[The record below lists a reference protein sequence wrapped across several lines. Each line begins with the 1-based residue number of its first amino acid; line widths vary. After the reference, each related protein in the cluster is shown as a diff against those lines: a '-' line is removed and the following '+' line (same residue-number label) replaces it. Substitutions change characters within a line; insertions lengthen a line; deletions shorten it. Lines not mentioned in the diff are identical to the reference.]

1 MKKVSRIASILI
13 CTLLLAVAATSCSTT
28 GTGESSASVS
38 SSADT
43 RKASASILLSGSSAS
58 VSGTGA
64 EAENGIVTIT
74 EGGTYEISGTLE
86 DGQICVKAPD
96 EDVTLILKSVSVTSS
111 SGSPFVILEANSVT
125 LSLPDGTES
134 TLTDNETY
142 DSDEDADACLYSKAD
157 LTIEGTGTLT
167 VNANYKNGITGKDT
181 LTIRDSTL
189 SVTAANHGIT
199 GKDSLT
205 AENASLTVQSGGD
218 AIRSTNNE
226 DGALGFILLTDC
238 ALDLTAA
245 EDGVQAETVLT
256 IDGGSYAIIT
266 AGGSDGT
273 IDEDTS
279 AKGLK
284 AGTQV
289 TISGGTFDLDCC
301 DDAIHSNGNVDISG
315 GSFILSTGG
324 DGIHADD
331 TVTVTNGA
339 INILKSYEGMEGVTV
354 NIEGGDI
361 NIVSSD
367 DGINVADGTSSGF
380 GGMGNMGGFGG
391 GFPGGQNNS
400 DGTLP
405 TPPSDQD
412 GANGGT
418 PPTPPTGQNG
428 SDSSRP
434 TPPSGQDGAAD
445 TNTPPAPPT
454 DASGEAPSDLPSMPE
469 GGFDG
474 QQPGNAAGSSP
485 CSVNISGG
493 TIRIDASGDGIDSN
507 GDLNVSGGTIYVSGP
522 TNDGDSALDY
532 DGTAAI
538 TGGTIVAAGYS
549 GMAQNFGSSSTQGSI
564 LLTASSVTG
573 GTITLTDADG
583 NVLVEYTPE
592 KNYNCVVVSCPEL
605 TEGGAYTLSL
615 GGETQTVTLTS
626 LIYGSSGFG
635 GMGGFGGDRMNPP
648 TFNG

>member
-13 CTLLLAVAATSCSTT
+13 CALLLAVAATSCSTT
-28 GTGESSASVS
+28 GTGEGSASVS

-74 EGGTYEISGTLE
+74 EGGTYEISGTSE

-96 EDVTLILKSVSVTSS
+96 EDVTLILKNVSVTSS
-111 SGSPFVILEANSVT
+111 SGSPFVILKANSVT

-134 TLTDNETY
+134 TLTDSETY
-142 DSDEDADACLYSKAD
+142 DSDEDACLYSKAD

-238 ALDLTAA
+238 TLDLTAA

-315 GSFILSTGG
+315 GSFTLSTGG

-339 INILKSYEGMEGVTV
+339 IDILKSYEGMEGVTV

-367 DGINVADGTSSGF
+367 DGINVADGT
-380 GGMGNMGGFGG
+380 
-391 GFPGGQNNS
+391 P
-400 DGTLP
+400 P
-405 TPPSDQD
+405 TPPSDPD
-412 GANGGT
+412 GTNGGT
-418 PPTPPTGQNG
+418 PPTPPTGQNV

-474 QQPGNAAGSSP
+474 QQPGNAAGSSS

-532 DGTAAI
+532 DGAAAI

-573 GTITLTDADG
+573 GIITLTDADG

-635 GMGGFGGDRMNPP
+635 GMGGFGGNRMNPP
-648 TFNG
+648 TSNG

>member
-13 CTLLLAVAATSCSTT
+13 CALLLAVAATSCSTT
-28 GTGESSASVS
+28 GTGESAASVS

-43 RKASASILLSGSSAS
+43 RKASASIILSVSSAS

-134 TLTDNETY
+134 TLTDSETY
-142 DSDEDADACLYSKAD
+142 DSDEDACLYSKAD
-157 LTIEGTGTLT
+157 LTIEGTGALT

-205 AENASLTVQSGGD
+205 AENASLTVQSGAD

-238 ALDLTAA
+238 TLDLTAA

-315 GSFILSTGG
+315 GSFTLSTGD
-324 DGIHADD
+324 DGIHADG

-339 INILKSYEGMEGVTV
+339 IDILKSYEGMEGVTV

-380 GGMGNMGGFGG
+380 EGS
-391 GFPGGQNNS
+391 FPDGQNHS
-400 DGTLP
+400 DGAPP
-405 TPPSDQD
+405 TPPSDPD
-412 GANGGT
+412 GTNGGT
-418 PPTPPTGQNG
+418 PPTPPTGQNV

-434 TPPSGQDGAAD
+434 SPPSGQNGAAD

-454 DASGEAPSDLPSMPE
+454 GASGEAPSDLPSMPE

-474 QQPGNAAGSSP
+474 QQPGNAAGSSS

-522 TNDGDSALDY
+522 TNNGDSALDY
-532 DGTAAI
+532 DGAAAI

-573 GTITLTDADG
+573 GIITLTDADG

-615 GGETQTVTLTS
+615 GGETQTVTITS

-635 GMGGFGGDRMNPP
+635 GMGGFGGGRMNPP
-648 TFNG
+648 TSNG

>member
-13 CTLLLAVAATSCSTT
+13 CALLLAVAATSCSTT

-74 EGGTYEISGTLE
+74 EGGTYEISGTSE
-86 DGQICVKAPD
+86 GGQICVKAPD
-96 EDVTLILKSVSVTSS
+96 EDVTLILKNVSVTSS
-111 SGSPFVILEANSVT
+111 SGSPFVILKANSVT

-134 TLTDNETY
+134 TLTDSETY
-142 DSDEDADACLYSKAD
+142 NSDEDADACLYSKAD
-157 LTIEGTGTLT
+157 LTIEGTGRLT

-266 AGGSDGT
+266 AGGSDGA

-289 TISGGTFDLDCC
+289 TISDGAFDLDCC

-315 GSFILSTGG
+315 GSFTLSAGD

-339 INILKSYEGMEGVTV
+339 IDILKSYEGMEGVTV

-367 DGINVADGTSSGF
+367 DGINAADGTSLGF
-380 GGMGNMGGFGG
+380 GGS
-391 GFPGGQNNS
+391 FPDGQNRSN
-400 DGTLP
+400 GTPP
-405 TPPSDQD
+405 TPPSYQD
-412 GANGGT
+412 GTNGGT

-428 SDSSRP
+428 SDSSRL

-474 QQPGNAAGSSP
+474 QQPGNAAGSSS

-532 DGTAAI
+532 DGAAAI

-573 GTITLTDADG
+573 GIITLTDADG

-605 TEGGAYTLSL
+605 TEGNTYTLSL

-635 GMGGFGGDRMNPP
+635 GMGDFGGGRMNPP
-648 TFNG
+648 TSNG

>member
-13 CTLLLAVAATSCSTT
+13 CALLLAVAATSCSTT

-96 EDVTLILKSVSVTSS
+96 EDVTLILKNVSVTSS
-111 SGSPFVILEANSVT
+111 SGSPFVILKANSVT

-134 TLTDNETY
+134 TLTDSETY

-189 SVTAANHGIT
+189 FVTAANHGIT

-226 DGALGFILLTDC
+226 DRALGFILLTDC
-238 ALDLTAA
+238 TLDLTAA
-245 EDGVQAETVLT
+245 EDGVQAETVLI

-315 GSFILSTGG
+315 GSFTLSTGD

-339 INILKSYEGMEGVTV
+339 IDILKSYEGMEGVTV

-367 DGINVADGTSSGF
+367 DGINVADGTSSSFEGS
-380 GGMGNMGGFGG
+380 
-391 GFPGGQNNS
+391 FPDGQNHS
-400 DGTLP
+400 DGTP
-405 TPPSDQD
+405 PPSDQD
-412 GANGGT
+412 GTNGGT
-418 PPTPPTGQNG
+418 PPTPPTGQNV

-454 DASGEAPSDLPSMPE
+454 GASGEAPSDLPSMPE

-474 QQPGNAAGSSP
+474 QQPGNAAGSSS

-532 DGTAAI
+532 DGAAAI

-573 GTITLTDADG
+573 GIITLTDADG

-605 TEGGAYTLSL
+605 TEGNTYTLSL

-635 GMGGFGGDRMNPP
+635 GGRMNPP
-648 TFNG
+648 TSNG

>member
-13 CTLLLAVAATSCSTT
+13 CALLLAVAATSCSTT
-28 GTGESSASVS
+28 GTDESSASVS

-58 VSGTGA
+58 VSGIGA

-74 EGGTYEISGTLE
+74 EGGTYEISGTSE
-86 DGQICVKAPD
+86 DGQICVKTPD
-96 EDVTLILKSVSVTSS
+96 EDVTLILKNVSVTSS
-111 SGSPFVILEANSVT
+111 SGSPFVILKANSVT

-134 TLTDNETY
+134 TLTDSETY

-167 VNANYKNGITGKDT
+167 VNANYKNGITGKDA

-238 ALDLTAA
+238 TLDLTAA

-266 AGGSDGT
+266 TGGSDGA

-315 GSFILSTGG
+315 GSFTLSTGG

-339 INILKSYEGMEGVTV
+339 IDILKAYEGMEGVTV

-380 GGMGNMGGFGG
+380 KGS
-391 GFPGGQNNS
+391 FPDGQNNS
-400 DGTLP
+400 DGTP
-405 TPPSDQD
+405 PPSDQD
-412 GANGGT
+412 GTNGGT

-428 SDSSRP
+428 TDSSRL

-474 QQPGNAAGSSP
+474 QRPGNAVGSSS

-532 DGTAAI
+532 DGAAAI

-564 LLTASSVTG
+564 LLTASSVTDG
-573 GTITLTDADG
+573 IITLTDADG

-635 GMGGFGGDRMNPP
+635 GMGGFGGGRMNPP
-648 TFNG
+648 TSNG

>member
-13 CTLLLAVAATSCSTT
+13 CALLLAVAATSCSTT

-64 EAENGIVTIT
+64 ETENGIVTIT

-96 EDVTLILKSVSVTSS
+96 EDVTLILKNVSVTSS
-111 SGSPFVILEANSVT
+111 SGSPFVILKANSVT

-134 TLTDNETY
+134 TLTDSETY

-238 ALDLTAA
+238 TLDLTAA

-315 GSFILSTGG
+315 GSFTLSTGG

-339 INILKSYEGMEGVTV
+339 IDILKAYEGMEGVTV
-354 NIEGGDI
+354 NIEGDDI

-380 GGMGNMGGFGG
+380 EGS
-391 GFPGGQNNS
+391 FPDGQNHS
-400 DGTLP
+400 DGTPP

-412 GANGGT
+412 GTNGGT
-418 PPTPPTGQNG
+418 PPTPPTGQNV

-434 TPPSGQDGAAD
+434 TPPTGQDGAAD

-474 QQPGNAAGSSP
+474 QRPGNAAGSSS

-532 DGTAAI
+532 DGAAAI

-573 GTITLTDADG
+573 GIITLTDADG

-635 GMGGFGGDRMNPP
+635 GMGGFGGGRMNPP
-648 TFNG
+648 TSNG

>member
-13 CTLLLAVAATSCSTT
+13 CALLLAVAATSCSTT

-96 EDVTLILKSVSVTSS
+96 EDVTLILKNVSVTSS
-111 SGSPFVILEANSVT
+111 SGSPFVILKANSVT

-134 TLTDNETY
+134 TLTDSETY

-238 ALDLTAA
+238 TLDLTAA

-315 GSFILSTGG
+315 GSFTLSTGD

-339 INILKSYEGMEGVTV
+339 IDILKAYEGMEGVTV
-354 NIEGGDI
+354 TIEGGDI

-380 GGMGNMGGFGG
+380 EGS
-391 GFPGGQNNS
+391 FPDGQNHS
-400 DGTLP
+400 DGTPP
-405 TPPSDQD
+405 TPPSDPD
-412 GANGGT
+412 GTNGGT
-418 PPTPPTGQNG
+418 PPTPPTGQNV
-428 SDSSRP
+428 SASSRP

-474 QQPGNAAGSSP
+474 QQPGNAAGSSS

-493 TIRIDASGDGIDSN
+493 TIHIDASGDGIDSN

-532 DGTAAI
+532 DGAAAI

-564 LLTASSVTG
+564 LLTASSVTDG
-573 GTITLTDADG
+573 IITLTDADG

-635 GMGGFGGDRMNPP
+635 GMGGFGGGRMNPP
-648 TFNG
+648 TSNG

>member
-13 CTLLLAVAATSCSTT
+13 CALLLAVAATSCSTT

-43 RKASASILLSGSSAS
+43 RKASASILLSDSSAS

-96 EDVTLILKSVSVTSS
+96 EDVTLILKNVSVTSS
-111 SGSPFVILEANSVT
+111 SGSPFVILKANSVT

-134 TLTDNETY
+134 TLTDSETY

-238 ALDLTAA
+238 TLDLTAA

-256 IDGGSYAIIT
+256 IDGGSYTIIT

-289 TISGGTFDLDCC
+289 TISDGAFDLDCC

-315 GSFILSTGG
+315 GSFTLSTGG
-324 DGIHADD
+324 DGIHADG

-339 INILKSYEGMEGVTV
+339 IDILKAYEGMEGVTV

-380 GGMGNMGGFGG
+380 GGS
-391 GFPGGQNNS
+391 FPGGQNNS
-400 DGTLP
+400 NGTPP

-412 GANGGT
+412 
-418 PPTPPTGQNG
+418 G

-474 QQPGNAAGSSP
+474 QQPGNAAGSSS

-532 DGTAAI
+532 DGAAAI

-573 GTITLTDADG
+573 GIITLTDADG

-635 GMGGFGGDRMNPP
+635 GMGGFVGGRMNPP

>member
-13 CTLLLAVAATSCSTT
+13 CALLLAATATSCSTT

-96 EDVTLILKSVSVTSS
+96 EDVTLILKNVSVTSS

-142 DSDEDADACLYSKAD
+142 DSGEDVDACLYSKAD

-167 VNANYKNGITGKDT
+167 VNANCKNGITGKDT

-226 DGALGFILLTDC
+226 DGALGFIILTDC
-238 ALDLTAA
+238 TLDLTTA

-315 GSFILSTGG
+315 GSFTLSTGD

-331 TVTVTNGA
+331 TVTVTNGT
-339 INILKSYEGMEGVTV
+339 IDILKSYEGMEGATV

-367 DGINVADGTSSGF
+367 DGINAADGTSSSF
-380 GGMGNMGGFGG
+380 GGN
-391 GFPGGQNNS
+391 FPGGQNHS

-412 GANGGT
+412 RTNGGT

-474 QQPGNAAGSSP
+474 QQPGNAAGSSS

-532 DGTAAI
+532 DGAAAI

-635 GMGGFGGDRMNPP
+635 GMGGFGGGRMNPP
-648 TFNG
+648 TSSG

>member
-13 CTLLLAVAATSCSTT
+13 CALLLAVAATSCSTT

-64 EAENGIVTIT
+64 EAENGIVAIT
-74 EGGTYEISGTLE
+74 EGGTYEISGTSE

-96 EDVTLILKSVSVTSS
+96 EDVTLILKNVSVTSS
-111 SGSPFVILEANSVT
+111 SGSPFVILKANSVT

-134 TLTDNETY
+134 TLTDSETY

-157 LTIEGTGTLT
+157 LTIKGTGTLT

-238 ALDLTAA
+238 TLDLTAA

-315 GSFILSTGG
+315 GSFTLSTGD

-339 INILKSYEGMEGVTV
+339 IDILKAYEGMEGVTV

-380 GGMGNMGGFGG
+380 EGS
-391 GFPGGQNNS
+391 FPDRQNNS
-400 DGTLP
+400 DGTPP

-412 GANGGT
+412 GTNGGT
-418 PPTPPTGQNG
+418 PPTPPTGQNV
-428 SDSSRP
+428 SDNSRP

-474 QQPGNAAGSSP
+474 QQPGNAAGSSS

-573 GTITLTDADG
+573 GIITLTDADG

-605 TEGGAYTLSL
+605 TEGNTYTLSL
-615 GGETQTVTLTS
+615 GGETQTVVLTS

-635 GMGGFGGDRMNPP
+635 GGRMNPP
-648 TFNG
+648 ASNG

>member
-13 CTLLLAVAATSCSTT
+13 CALLLAVAATSCSTT

-96 EDVTLILKSVSVTSS
+96 EDVTLILKNVSVTSS
-111 SGSPFVILEANSVT
+111 SGSPFVILKANSVT

-134 TLTDNETY
+134 TLTDSETY
-142 DSDEDADACLYSKAD
+142 DSNEDADACLYSKAD

-238 ALDLTAA
+238 TLDLTAA

-256 IDGGSYAIIT
+256 IDGGSYVIIT
-266 AGGSDGT
+266 AGGSGGT

-315 GSFILSTGG
+315 GSFTLSTGG

-339 INILKSYEGMEGVTV
+339 IDILKSYEGMEGVTV

-361 NIVSSD
+361 NIVSND

-380 GGMGNMGGFGG
+380 KGS
-391 GFPGGQNNS
+391 FPDGQNHS
-400 DGTLP
+400 DGTP
-405 TPPSDQD
+405 PPSDQD
-412 GANGGT
+412 GTNGGT
-418 PPTPPTGQNG
+418 PPTPPTGQNV

-454 DASGEAPSDLPSMPE
+454 DASGEASSDLPSMPE

-474 QQPGNAAGSSP
+474 QRPGNASGSSS

-532 DGTAAI
+532 DGAAAI

-564 LLTASSVTG
+564 LLTASSVTDG
-573 GTITLTDADG
+573 IITLTDADG

-635 GMGGFGGDRMNPP
+635 GMGGFGGGRMNPP
-648 TFNG
+648 TSNG

>member
-13 CTLLLAVAATSCSTT
+13 CALLLAVAATSCSTT

-38 SSADT
+38 SFADT
-43 RKASASILLSGSSAS
+43 RKASASIILSGSSAS

-86 DGQICVKAPD
+86 GGQICVKAPD
-96 EDVTLILKSVSVTSS
+96 EDVTLILKNVSVTSS
-111 SGSPFVILEANSVT
+111 SGSPFVILKANSVT

-134 TLTDNETY
+134 TLTDSETY

-238 ALDLTAA
+238 TLDLTAA

-289 TISGGTFDLDCC
+289 TISDGTFDLDCC

-315 GSFILSTGG
+315 DSFTLSTGD

-331 TVTVTNGA
+331 TVTVTSGT
-339 INILKSYEGMEGVTV
+339 IDILKSYEGMEGVTI

-367 DGINVADGTSSGF
+367 DGINAADGTSLGF
-380 GGMGNMGGFGG
+380 GGS
-391 GFPGGQNNS
+391 FPDGQNRSN
-400 DGTLP
+400 GTPP
-405 TPPSDQD
+405 TPSSDQD
-412 GANGGT
+412 GTNGGT
-418 PPTPPTGQNG
+418 PPTPPTGQNV

-434 TPPSGQDGAAD
+434 SPPSGQDGAAD

-474 QQPGNAAGSSP
+474 QQPGNAAGSSS

-507 GDLNVSGGTIYVSGP
+507 GDLNVSGGTIYISGP
-522 TNDGDSALDY
+522 TNGGDSALDY
-532 DGTAAI
+532 DGAAAI
-538 TGGTIVAAGYS
+538 TGGTIVAVGYS

-605 TEGGAYTLSL
+605 TEGNTYTLSL

-635 GMGGFGGDRMNPP
+635 GMGGFGGGRMNPP
-648 TFNG
+648 TSNG

>member
-13 CTLLLAVAATSCSTT
+13 CALLLAVAAASCSTT

-96 EDVTLILKSVSVTSS
+96 EDVTLILKNVSVTSS
-111 SGSPFVILEANSVT
+111 SGSPFVILKANSVT

-134 TLTDNETY
+134 TLTDSETY
-142 DSDEDADACLYSKAD
+142 DSDEDACLYSKAD

-238 ALDLTAA
+238 TLDLTAA

-315 GSFILSTGG
+315 GSFTLSTGG

-339 INILKSYEGMEGVTV
+339 IDILKSYEGMEGVTV

-380 GGMGNMGGFGG
+380 KGS
-391 GFPGGQNNS
+391 FPDGQNHS
-400 DGTLP
+400 DGTP
-405 TPPSDQD
+405 PPSDQD
-412 GANGGT
+412 GTNGGT
-418 PPTPPTGQNG
+418 PPTPPTGQNV

-474 QQPGNAAGSSP
+474 QQPGNAAGSSS

-532 DGTAAI
+532 DGAAAI

-573 GTITLTDADG
+573 GIITLTDADG

-635 GMGGFGGDRMNPP
+635 GGRMNPP
-648 TFNG
+648 TSNG

>member
-13 CTLLLAVAATSCSTT
+13 CALLLAVAATSCSTT
-28 GTGESSASVS
+28 GTGEGSASVS

-43 RKASASILLSGSSAS
+43 RKDSASILLSDSSAS

-96 EDVTLILKSVSVTSS
+96 EDVTLILKNVSVASS
-111 SGSPFVILEANSVT
+111 SGSPFVILKANSVT
-125 LSLPDGTES
+125 LFLPDGTES
-134 TLTDNETY
+134 ALTDSETY
-142 DSDEDADACLYSKAD
+142 DSDEDACLYSKAD

-226 DGALGFILLTDC
+226 DGALGFIILTDC
-238 ALDLTAA
+238 TLDLTAA

-266 AGGSDGT
+266 AGGSGGT

-315 GSFILSTGG
+315 GSFILSTGD

-354 NIEGGDI
+354 TIEGGDI

-380 GGMGNMGGFGG
+380 EGS
-391 GFPGGQNNS
+391 FPDGQNHSN
-400 DGTLP
+400 GT

-412 GANGGT
+412 GTNGGT
-418 PPTPPTGQNG
+418 PPTPPTGQNV

-434 TPPSGQDGAAD
+434 TPPSGQGGAAD

-454 DASGEAPSDLPSMPE
+454 DASREAPSDLPSMPE

-474 QQPGNAAGSSP
+474 QQPGNAAGSSS

-532 DGTAAI
+532 DGAAAI

-573 GTITLTDADG
+573 GIITLTDADG

-635 GMGGFGGDRMNPP
+635 GMGGFGGGRMNPP
-648 TFNG
+648 TSNG

>member
-1 MKKVSRIASILI
+1 MKKVNRIASILI
-13 CTLLLAVAATSCSTT
+13 CALLLAVAATSCSTT

-96 EDVTLILKSVSVTSS
+96 EDVTLILKNVSVTSS
-111 SGSPFVILEANSVT
+111 SGSPFVILKANSVT

-134 TLTDNETY
+134 TLTDSETY

-226 DGALGFILLTDC
+226 DGALGFIILTDC

-273 IDEDTS
+273 IDENTS

-315 GSFILSTGG
+315 GSFTLSTGG

-339 INILKSYEGMEGVTV
+339 IDILKSYEGMEGVTV

-380 GGMGNMGGFGG
+380 EGS
-391 GFPGGQNNS
+391 FPDGQNHS
-400 DGTLP
+400 DGTP
-405 TPPSDQD
+405 PPSDQD
-412 GANGGT
+412 GTNGGT
-418 PPTPPTGQNG
+418 PPTPPTGQNV

-445 TNTPPAPPT
+445 TNTPPVPPT
-454 DASGEAPSDLPSMPE
+454 DASGEAPSDLPCRKAALTVSRPETPPEALPAPSTSPAEPSASMLP
-469 GGFDG
+469 
-474 QQPGNAAGSSP
+474 A
-485 CSVNISGG
+485 
-493 TIRIDASGDGIDSN
+493 
-507 GDLNVSGGTIYVSGP
+507 
-522 TNDGDSALDY
+522 
-532 DGTAAI
+532 
-538 TGGTIVAAGYS
+538 
-549 GMAQNFGSSSTQGSI
+549 
-564 LLTASSVTG
+564 TAS
-573 GTITLTDADG
+573 
-583 NVLVEYTPE
+583 TP
-592 KNYNCVVVSCPEL
+592 
-605 TEGGAYTLSL
+605 TA
-615 GGETQTVTLTS
+615 
-626 LIYGSSGFG
+626 I
-635 GMGGFGGDRMNPP
+635 
-648 TFNG
+648 

>member
-13 CTLLLAVAATSCSTT
+13 CALLLAAAATSCSTT

-43 RKASASILLSGSSAS
+43 RKASASIILSGSSAS

-142 DSDEDADACLYSKAD
+142 DSGEDVDACLYSKAD

-226 DGALGFILLTDC
+226 DGALGFIILTDC
-238 ALDLTAA
+238 TLDLTAA

-266 AGGSDGT
+266 AGGSDGA

-315 GSFILSTGG
+315 GSFTLSTGN

-331 TVTVTNGA
+331 TVTVTNGT
-339 INILKSYEGMEGVTV
+339 IDILKAYEGMEGATV

-367 DGINVADGTSSGF
+367 DGINAADGTSSGF

-391 GFPGGQNNS
+391 GFPGGQNSS
-400 DGTLP
+400 DGTPPALP
-405 TPPSDQD
+405 S
-412 GANGGT
+412 
-418 PPTPPTGQNG
+418 GQNG

-454 DASGEAPSDLPSMPE
+454 DASREAPSDLPSMPE

-474 QQPGNAAGSSP
+474 QQPGNAAGSSS

-532 DGTAAI
+532 DGAAAI

-564 LLTASSVTG
+564 LLTASSVTDG
-573 GTITLTDADG
+573 IITLTDADG

-635 GMGGFGGDRMNPP
+635 GMGGFGGGRMNPP
-648 TFNG
+648 TSNG

>member
-13 CTLLLAVAATSCSTT
+13 CALLLAVAATSCSTT

-96 EDVTLILKSVSVTSS
+96 EDVTLILKNVSVTSS
-111 SGSPFVILEANSVT
+111 SGSPFVILKANSVT

-134 TLTDNETY
+134 TLTDSETY
-142 DSDEDADACLYSKAD
+142 DSDEDADACLYSKVD

-238 ALDLTAA
+238 TLDLTAA

-273 IDEDTS
+273 TDEDTS

-315 GSFILSTGG
+315 GSFTLSTGG

-339 INILKSYEGMEGVTV
+339 IDILKSYEGMEGVTV

-380 GGMGNMGGFGG
+380 EGS
-391 GFPGGQNNS
+391 FPDGQNHS
-400 DGTLP
+400 GGTPP
-405 TPPSDQD
+405 TPPSDPD
-412 GANGGT
+412 GTNGGT
-418 PPTPPTGQNG
+418 PPTPPTGQNV

-474 QQPGNAAGSSP
+474 QQPGNAAGSSS

-493 TIRIDASGDGIDSN
+493 TIHIDASGDGIDSN

-532 DGTAAI
+532 DGAAAI

-573 GTITLTDADG
+573 GIITLTDADG

-615 GGETQTVTLTS
+615 GGETQTVILTS

-635 GMGGFGGDRMNPP
+635 GMGGFGGGRMNPP
-648 TFNG
+648 TSNG

>member
-13 CTLLLAVAATSCSTT
+13 CALLLAVAATSCSTI

-86 DGQICVKAPD
+86 DGQICVKTPD
-96 EDVTLILKSVSVTSS
+96 EDVTLILKNVSVTSS
-111 SGSPFVILEANSVT
+111 SGSPFVILKANSVT

-134 TLTDNETY
+134 TLTDSETY
-142 DSDEDADACLYSKAD
+142 DSDEDACLYSKAD

-238 ALDLTAA
+238 TLDLTAA

-315 GSFILSTGG
+315 GSFTLSTGG

-339 INILKSYEGMEGVTV
+339 IDILKSYEGMEGVTV

-367 DGINVADGTSSGF
+367 DGINAADGTSSGF
-380 GGMGNMGGFGG
+380 KGS
-391 GFPGGQNNS
+391 FPDGQNHS
-400 DGTLP
+400 DGTP
-405 TPPSDQD
+405 PPSDQD
-412 GANGGT
+412 GTNGGT
-418 PPTPPTGQNG
+418 PPTPPTGQNV

-434 TPPSGQDGAAD
+434 TPPSGQDRAAD

-454 DASGEAPSDLPSMPE
+454 DASGEAPSDLPSMPK

-474 QQPGNAAGSSP
+474 QQPGNAAGSSS

-532 DGTAAI
+532 DGAAAI

-549 GMAQNFGSSSTQGSI
+549 GMAQNFGSSSTQGCI

-573 GTITLTDADG
+573 GIITLTNADG

-635 GMGGFGGDRMNPP
+635 GGRMNPP
-648 TFNG
+648 TSNG

>member
-13 CTLLLAVAATSCSTT
+13 CALLLAVAATSCSTT

-43 RKASASILLSGSSAS
+43 RKASASIILSGSSAS

-96 EDVTLILKSVSVTSS
+96 EDVTLILKNVSVTSS
-111 SGSPFVILEANSVT
+111 SGSPFVILKANSVT

-134 TLTDNETY
+134 TLTDSETY
-142 DSDEDADACLYSKAD
+142 DSDEDACLYSKAD
-157 LTIEGTGTLT
+157 LTIEGTGALT

-205 AENASLTVQSGGD
+205 AENASLTVQSGAD

-238 ALDLTAA
+238 TLDLTAA

-266 AGGSDGT
+266 AGGSDGA

-315 GSFILSTGG
+315 GSFTLSTGD

-331 TVTVTNGA
+331 TVTVTNGT
-339 INILKSYEGMEGVTV
+339 IDILKSYEGMEGATV

-367 DGINVADGTSSGF
+367 DGINAADGTSSGF
-380 GGMGNMGGFGG
+380 GGN
-391 GFPGGQNNS
+391 FPGGQNHS

-412 GANGGT
+412 GTNGGT

-428 SDSSRP
+428 SDSNRP

-474 QQPGNAAGSSP
+474 QQPGNAAGSSS

-507 GDLNVSGGTIYVSGP
+507 GDLNVSGGTICVSGP
-522 TNDGDSALDY
+522 TNDGESALDY

-605 TEGGAYTLSL
+605 TEGNTYTLSL

-635 GMGGFGGDRMNPP
+635 GMGGFGGGRMNPP
-648 TFNG
+648 TSNG

>member
-1 MKKVSRIASILI
+1 MKKISRIASILI
-13 CTLLLAVAATSCSTT
+13 CALLLAVAATSCSTT

-96 EDVTLILKSVSVTSS
+96 EDVTLILKNVSVTSS
-111 SGSPFVILEANSVT
+111 SGSPFVILKANSVT

-134 TLTDNETY
+134 TLTDSETY

-238 ALDLTAA
+238 TLDLTAA

-315 GSFILSTGG
+315 GSFTLSTGG

-339 INILKSYEGMEGVTV
+339 IDILKSYEGMEGVTV

-367 DGINVADGTSSGF
+367 DGINVADGTS
-380 GGMGNMGGFGG
+380 
-391 GFPGGQNNS
+391 
-400 DGTLP
+400 
-405 TPPSDQD
+405 PPSDPD
-412 GANGGT
+412 GTNGGT
-418 PPTPPTGQNG
+418 PPTPPTGQNV
-428 SDSSRP
+428 SDSSR
-434 TPPSGQDGAAD
+434 
-445 TNTPPAPPT
+445 PAPPT
-454 DASGEAPSDLPSMPE
+454 DASGEAPSDLPSMPK

-474 QQPGNAAGSSP
+474 QQPGNAAGSSS

-507 GDLNVSGGTIYVSGP
+507 GDLNVSGGIIYVSGP

-532 DGTAAI
+532 DGAAAI

-564 LLTASSVTG
+564 LLTASSVTDG
-573 GTITLTDADG
+573 IITLTDADG

>member
-13 CTLLLAVAATSCSTT
+13 CALLLAVAATSCSTT

-43 RKASASILLSGSSAS
+43 RKASASIILSGSSAS

-111 SGSPFVILEANSVT
+111 SGSPFVILKANSVT

-142 DSDEDADACLYSKAD
+142 DSGEDVDACLYSKAD

-226 DGALGFILLTDC
+226 DGALGFIILTDC
-238 ALDLTAA
+238 TLDLTAA

-301 DDAIHSNGNVDISG
+301 DDAIHSNGNADISG
-315 GSFILSTGG
+315 GSFTLSTGD

-339 INILKSYEGMEGVTV
+339 IDILKSYEGMEGATV

-367 DGINVADGTSSGF
+367 DGINAADGTSSGF
-380 GGMGNMGGFGG
+380 GGN
-391 GFPGGQNNS
+391 FPDGQNNS

-412 GANGGT
+412 GTNGGT

-454 DASGEAPSDLPSMPE
+454 DASGEAPSDLPSMPK

-474 QQPGNAAGSSP
+474 QQPGNAAGSSS

-493 TIRIDASGDGIDSN
+493 IIRIDASGDGIDSN

-532 DGTAAI
+532 DGAAAI

-549 GMAQNFGSSSTQGSI
+549 GMAQNFGSASTQGSI

-635 GMGGFGGDRMNPP
+635 GMGGFGGGRMNPP
-648 TFNG
+648 TSNG

>member
-13 CTLLLAVAATSCSTT
+13 CALLLAVAATSCSTT

-43 RKASASILLSGSSAS
+43 RKASASILLSDSSAS

-96 EDVTLILKSVSVTSS
+96 EDVTLILKNVSVTSS
-111 SGSPFVILEANSVT
+111 SGSPFVILKANSVT

-134 TLTDNETY
+134 TLTDSETY

-226 DGALGFILLTDC
+226 DGALGFIILTDC
-238 ALDLTAA
+238 TLDLTAA

-256 IDGGSYAIIT
+256 IDGGSYTIIT

-315 GSFILSTGG
+315 GSFTLSTGD

-339 INILKSYEGMEGVTV
+339 IDILKSYEGMEGVTV

-380 GGMGNMGGFGG
+380 EGS
-391 GFPGGQNNS
+391 FPDGQNNS
-400 DGTLP
+400 NGAPP

-412 GANGGT
+412 GTNGG
-418 PPTPPTGQNG
+418 
-428 SDSSRP
+428 
-434 TPPSGQDGAAD
+434 
-445 TNTPPAPPT
+445 TPPAPPT

-474 QQPGNAAGSSP
+474 QQPGNAAGSSS

-532 DGTAAI
+532 DGAAAI

-564 LLTASSVTG
+564 LLTASSVAG
-573 GTITLTDADG
+573 GIITLTDADG

-605 TEGGAYTLSL
+605 TEGNTYTLSL

-635 GMGGFGGDRMNPP
+635 GMGGFGGGRMNPP

>member
-13 CTLLLAVAATSCSTT
+13 CALLLAVAAASCSTT

-96 EDVTLILKSVSVTSS
+96 EDVTLILKNVSVTSS
-111 SGSPFVILEANSVT
+111 SGSPFVILKANSVT

-134 TLTDNETY
+134 TLTDSETY

-181 LTIRDSTL
+181 LTIRNSTL

-226 DGALGFILLTDC
+226 DGALGFIILTDC
-238 ALDLTAA
+238 TLDLTAA

-315 GSFILSTGG
+315 GSFTLSTGD

-339 INILKSYEGMEGVTV
+339 IDILKSYEGMEGVTV

-380 GGMGNMGGFGG
+380 KGS
-391 GFPGGQNNS
+391 FPGGQNNS

-412 GANGGT
+412 GTNGGT
-418 PPTPPTGQNG
+418 PPTPPTGQNV

-532 DGTAAI
+532 DGSAAI

>member
-13 CTLLLAVAATSCSTT
+13 CALLLAVAATSCSTT

-74 EGGTYEISGTLE
+74 EGGTYEISGTSE

-96 EDVTLILKSVSVTSS
+96 EDVTLILKNVSVTSS
-111 SGSPFVILEANSVT
+111 SGSPFVILKANSVT

-134 TLTDNETY
+134 TLTDSETY

-226 DGALGFILLTDC
+226 DGALGFIILTDC

-266 AGGSDGT
+266 VGGSDGT

-289 TISGGTFDLDCC
+289 TISGGTFDLVCC

-315 GSFILSTGG
+315 GSFTLSTGG

-339 INILKSYEGMEGVTV
+339 IDILKSYEGMEGVTV

-367 DGINVADGTSSGF
+367 DGINAADGTSSGF
-380 GGMGNMGGFGG
+380 KGS
-391 GFPGGQNNS
+391 FPDGQNHS
-400 DGTLP
+400 DGTP
-405 TPPSDQD
+405 PPSDPD
-412 GANGGT
+412 GTNGGT

-454 DASGEAPSDLPSMPE
+454 DASGEAPSDLPSMPK
-469 GGFDG
+469 GGLDG
-474 QQPGNAAGSSP
+474 QQPGNAAGSSS

-493 TIRIDASGDGIDSN
+493 IIRIDASGDGIDSN

-532 DGTAAI
+532 DGAAAI

-573 GTITLTDADG
+573 GIITLTDADG

-592 KNYNCVVVSCPEL
+592 KNYNCVAVSCPEL

-635 GMGGFGGDRMNPP
+635 GMGGFGGGRMNPP
-648 TFNG
+648 TSNG

>member
-13 CTLLLAVAATSCSTT
+13 CALLLAVAATSCSTT

-96 EDVTLILKSVSVTSS
+96 EDVALILKNVSVTSS
-111 SGSPFVILEANSVT
+111 SGSPFVILKANSVT

-134 TLTDNETY
+134 TLTDSETY

-238 ALDLTAA
+238 TLDLTAA

-266 AGGSDGT
+266 AGGSDGA

-315 GSFILSTGG
+315 GSFTLSTGG

-339 INILKSYEGMEGVTV
+339 IDILKSYEGMEGVTV

-367 DGINVADGTSSGF
+367 DGINAADGTSSGF
-380 GGMGNMGGFGG
+380 EGR
-391 GFPGGQNNS
+391 FPDGQNHS
-400 DGTLP
+400 GGTP
-405 TPPSDQD
+405 PPSDQD
-412 GANGGT
+412 GTNGGT
-418 PPTPPTGQNG
+418 PPTPPTGQNV

-474 QQPGNAAGSSP
+474 QQPGNAAGSSS

-493 TIRIDASGDGIDSN
+493 IIRIDASGDGIDSN

-532 DGTAAI
+532 DGAAAI

-564 LLTASSVTG
+564 LLTASSVTDG
-573 GTITLTDADG
+573 IITLTDADG

-605 TEGGAYTLSL
+605 TEGNTYTLSL

-648 TFNG
+648 TSNG

>member
-13 CTLLLAVAATSCSTT
+13 CALLLAVAATSCSTT

-43 RKASASILLSGSSAS
+43 RKASASIILSGSSAS

-64 EAENGIVTIT
+64 EAKNGIVTIT

-96 EDVTLILKSVSVTSS
+96 EDVTLILKNVSVTSS

-142 DSDEDADACLYSKAD
+142 DSGEDVDACLYSKAD

-167 VNANYKNGITGKDT
+167 VNANCKNGITGKDT

-226 DGALGFILLTDC
+226 DESLGFIILTDC

-315 GSFILSTGG
+315 GSFTLSTGD

-331 TVTVTNGA
+331 TVTVTNGT
-339 INILKSYEGMEGVTV
+339 IDILKSYEGMEGATV

-367 DGINVADGTSSGF
+367 DGINAADGTSSGF
-380 GGMGNMGGFGG
+380 GGS
-391 GFPGGQNNS
+391 FPGGQNNS

-412 GANGGT
+412 GTNGGT
-418 PPTPPTGQNG
+418 P
-428 SDSSRP
+428 P

-474 QQPGNAAGSSP
+474 QQPGNAAGSSS

-522 TNDGDSALDY
+522 TNDRDSALDY

-635 GMGGFGGDRMNPP
+635 GMGGFGGGRMNPP
-648 TFNG
+648 TSNG

>member
-13 CTLLLAVAATSCSTT
+13 CALLLAVAATSCSTT

-38 SSADT
+38 SSGDT

-96 EDVTLILKSVSVTSS
+96 EDVTLILKNVSVTSS
-111 SGSPFVILEANSVT
+111 SGSPFVILKANSVT

-134 TLTDNETY
+134 TLTDSEAY
-142 DSDEDADACLYSKAD
+142 DSGEDTDACLSSKAD

-238 ALDLTAA
+238 TLDLTAA

-315 GSFILSTGG
+315 GSFTLSTGG

-339 INILKSYEGMEGVTV
+339 IDILKAYEGMEGVTV

-367 DGINVADGTSSGF
+367 DGINAADGTSLGF
-380 GGMGNMGGFGG
+380 GGS
-391 GFPGGQNNS
+391 FPDGQNNS
-400 DGTLP
+400 DGTP
-405 TPPSDQD
+405 PPSDQD
-412 GANGGT
+412 GTNGGT
-418 PPTPPTGQNG
+418 PPTPPTGQNV

-454 DASGEAPSDLPSMPE
+454 DASGEAPSDLPFMPK
-469 GGFDG
+469 GSFDG
-474 QQPGNAAGSSP
+474 QQPGNAAGSSS

-532 DGTAAI
+532 DGATAI

-605 TEGGAYTLSL
+605 TEGNTYTLSL

-626 LIYGSSGFG
+626 LIYGSGGFG

>member
-13 CTLLLAVAATSCSTT
+13 CALLLAVAATSCSTT

-43 RKASASILLSGSSAS
+43 RKASASILLSDSSAS

-86 DGQICVKAPD
+86 GGQICVKAPD
-96 EDVTLILKSVSVTSS
+96 EDVTLILKNVSVASS
-111 SGSPFVILEANSVT
+111 SGSPFVILKANSVT

-134 TLTDNETY
+134 TLTDSETY
-142 DSDEDADACLYSKAD
+142 DSNEDADACLSSKAD

-238 ALDLTAA
+238 TLDLTAA

-315 GSFILSTGG
+315 GSFTLSTGD
-324 DGIHADD
+324 DGIHTDG

-339 INILKSYEGMEGVTV
+339 IDILKAYEGMEGVTV

-380 GGMGNMGGFGG
+380 KES
-391 GFPGGQNNS
+391 FPDGQNHS
-400 DGTLP
+400 DGALP

-412 GANGGT
+412 RTNGGT
-418 PPTPPTGQNG
+418 PPTPPTGQNV

-454 DASGEAPSDLPSMPE
+454 DASGEAPSDLPSMPK

-474 QQPGNAAGSSP
+474 QQPGNAAGSSS

-522 TNDGDSALDY
+522 TNGGDSALDY
-532 DGTAAI
+532 DGAAAI

-573 GTITLTDADG
+573 GIITLTDADG

-605 TEGGAYTLSL
+605 TEGGTYTLSL

-635 GMGGFGGDRMNPP
+635 GMGGFGGGRMNPP
-648 TFNG
+648 ASNG

>member
-13 CTLLLAVAATSCSTT
+13 CALLLAVAATSCSTT

-38 SSADT
+38 SFADT

-86 DGQICVKAPD
+86 GGQICVKAPD
-96 EDVTLILKSVSVTSS
+96 EDVTLILKNVSVTSS
-111 SGSPFVILEANSVT
+111 SGSPFVILKANSVT

-134 TLTDNETY
+134 TLTDSETY

-238 ALDLTAA
+238 TLDLTAA

-315 GSFILSTGG
+315 GSFTLSTGD

-339 INILKSYEGMEGVTV
+339 IDILKSYEGMEGVTI

-361 NIVSSD
+361 NLVSSD
-367 DGINVADGTSSGF
+367 DGINTADGTSSGF
-380 GGMGNMGGFGG
+380 EGS
-391 GFPGGQNNS
+391 FPDGQNNS
-400 DGTLP
+400 DGAPP

-412 GANGGT
+412 GTNGGT

-428 SDSSRP
+428 SDSNRL

-474 QQPGNAAGSSP
+474 QQPGNAVGSSS

-522 TNDGDSALDY
+522 TNGGDSALDY
-532 DGTAAI
+532 DGAAAI
-538 TGGTIVAAGYS
+538 TGGTIVAAGHS

-564 LLTASSVTG
+564 LLTASSVTDG
-573 GTITLTDADG
+573 IITLTDADG

-635 GMGGFGGDRMNPP
+635 GMGGFGGGRMNPP
-648 TFNG
+648 TSNG

>member
-13 CTLLLAVAATSCSTT
+13 CALLLAVAATSCNTT
-28 GTGESSASVS
+28 RTGESSASVS

-96 EDVTLILKSVSVTSS
+96 EDVTLILKNVSVTSS
-111 SGSPFVILEANSVT
+111 SGSPFVILKANSVT

-134 TLTDNETY
+134 TLTDSETY
-142 DSDEDADACLYSKAD
+142 DSDEDACLYSKAD

-218 AIRSTNNE
+218 TIRSTNNE

-238 ALDLTAA
+238 TLDLTAA

-315 GSFILSTGG
+315 GSFTLSTGG

-339 INILKSYEGMEGVTV
+339 IDILKAYEGMEGVTV

-380 GGMGNMGGFGG
+380 KGS
-391 GFPGGQNNS
+391 FPDGQNHS
-400 DGTLP
+400 DGTP
-405 TPPSDQD
+405 PPSDPD
-412 GANGGT
+412 GTNGGT
-418 PPTPPTGQNG
+418 PPTPPTGQNV

-454 DASGEAPSDLPSMPE
+454 DASREAPSDLPSMPE

-474 QQPGNAAGSSP
+474 QQPGNAAGSSS

-532 DGTAAI
+532 DGAAAI

-573 GTITLTDADG
+573 GIITLTDADG

-635 GMGGFGGDRMNPP
+635 GMGGFGGGRMNPP
-648 TFNG
+648 TSNG

>member
-1 MKKVSRIASILI
+1 M
-13 CTLLLAVAATSCSTT
+13 
-28 GTGESSASVS
+28 
-38 SSADT
+38 
-43 RKASASILLSGSSAS
+43 
-58 VSGTGA
+58 
-64 EAENGIVTIT
+64 
-74 EGGTYEISGTLE
+74 
-86 DGQICVKAPD
+86 
-96 EDVTLILKSVSVTSS
+96 
-111 SGSPFVILEANSVT
+111 
-125 LSLPDGTES
+125 
-134 TLTDNETY
+134 
-142 DSDEDADACLYSKAD
+142 
-157 LTIEGTGTLT
+157 
-167 VNANYKNGITGKDT
+167 
-181 LTIRDSTL
+181 
-189 SVTAANHGIT
+189 
-199 GKDSLT
+199 
-205 AENASLTVQSGGD
+205 
-218 AIRSTNNE
+218 
-226 DGALGFILLTDC
+226 
-238 ALDLTAA
+238 
-245 EDGVQAETVLT
+245 
-256 IDGGSYAIIT
+256 
-266 AGGSDGT
+266 
-273 IDEDTS
+273 
-279 AKGLK
+279 K

-315 GSFILSTGG
+315 GSFTLSTGG

-339 INILKSYEGMEGVTV
+339 IDILKSYEGMEGVTV
-354 NIEGGDI
+354 NIE
-361 NIVSSD
+361 D

-380 GGMGNMGGFGG
+380 EGS
-391 GFPGGQNNS
+391 FPDGQNHS
-400 DGTLP
+400 DGTP
-405 TPPSDQD
+405 PPSDQD
-412 GANGGT
+412 GTNGGT
-418 PPTPPTGQNG
+418 PPTPPTGQNV

-445 TNTPPAPPT
+445 TNTPPVPPT

-474 QQPGNAAGSSP
+474 QQTGNAAGSSS

-532 DGTAAI
+532 DGAAAI
-538 TGGTIVAAGYS
+538 TGGSIVAAGYS

-564 LLTASSVTG
+564 LLTASSVTD

-635 GMGGFGGDRMNPP
+635 GMGGFGGGRMNPP

>member
-13 CTLLLAVAATSCSTT
+13 CALLLAVAATSCSTT
-28 GTGESSASVS
+28 GTGESAASVS

-43 RKASASILLSGSSAS
+43 RKASASIILSVSSAS

-134 TLTDNETY
+134 TLTDSETY
-142 DSDEDADACLYSKAD
+142 DSDEDACLYSKAD
-157 LTIEGTGTLT
+157 LTIEGTGALT

-205 AENASLTVQSGGD
+205 AENASLTVQSGAD

-238 ALDLTAA
+238 TLDLTAA

-315 GSFILSTGG
+315 GSFTLSTGD
-324 DGIHADD
+324 DGIHADG

-339 INILKSYEGMEGVTV
+339 IDILKSYEGMEGVTV

-380 GGMGNMGGFGG
+380 EGS
-391 GFPGGQNNS
+391 FPDGQNHS
-400 DGTLP
+400 DGAPP
-405 TPPSDQD
+405 TPPSDPD
-412 GANGGT
+412 GTNDGT
-418 PPTPPTGQNG
+418 PPTPPTGQNV

-434 TPPSGQDGAAD
+434 SPPSGQNGAAD

-454 DASGEAPSDLPSMPE
+454 GASGEAPSDLPSMPE

-474 QQPGNAAGSSP
+474 QQPGNAAGSSS

-522 TNDGDSALDY
+522 TNNGDSALDY
-532 DGTAAI
+532 DGAAAI

-573 GTITLTDADG
+573 GIITLTDADG

-615 GGETQTVTLTS
+615 GGETQTVTITS

-635 GMGGFGGDRMNPP
+635 GMGGFGGGRMNPP
-648 TFNG
+648 TSNG

>member
-13 CTLLLAVAATSCSTT
+13 CALLLAVAATSCSTT

-96 EDVTLILKSVSVTSS
+96 EDVTLILKNVSVTSS
-111 SGSPFVILEANSVT
+111 SGSPFVILKANSVT

-134 TLTDNETY
+134 TLTDSETY

-238 ALDLTAA
+238 TLDLTAA

-315 GSFILSTGG
+315 GSFTLSTGD

-339 INILKSYEGMEGVTV
+339 IDILKAYEGMEGVTV
-354 NIEGGDI
+354 TIEGGDI

-380 GGMGNMGGFGG
+380 EGS
-391 GFPGGQNNS
+391 FPDGQNHS
-400 DGTLP
+400 DGTPP
-405 TPPSDQD
+405 TPPSDPD
-412 GANGGT
+412 GTNGGT
-418 PPTPPTGQNG
+418 PPTPPTGQNV
-428 SDSSRP
+428 SASSRP

-474 QQPGNAAGSSP
+474 QQPGNAAGSSS

-493 TIRIDASGDGIDSN
+493 TIHIDASGDGIDSN

-532 DGTAAI
+532 DGAAAI

-573 GTITLTDADG
+573 GIITLTDADG

-635 GMGGFGGDRMNPP
+635 GMGGFGGGRMNPP
-648 TFNG
+648 TSNG

>member
-13 CTLLLAVAATSCSTT
+13 CTLLLAAAATSCSTT

-43 RKASASILLSGSSAS
+43 RKASASIILSGSSAS

-96 EDVTLILKSVSVTSS
+96 EDVTLILKNVSVTSS
-111 SGSPFVILEANSVT
+111 SGSPFVILKANSVT

-142 DSDEDADACLYSKAD
+142 DSGEDVDACLYSKAD

-181 LTIRDSTL
+181 LTIRDSAL

-226 DGALGFILLTDC
+226 DGALGFIILTDC
-238 ALDLTAA
+238 TLDLTAA

-315 GSFILSTGG
+315 GSFTLSTGD

-339 INILKSYEGMEGVTV
+339 IDILKSYEGMEGATV

-361 NIVSSD
+361 NIVSGD
-367 DGINVADGTSSGF
+367 DGINAADGTSSGF
-380 GGMGNMGGFGG
+380 GGS
-391 GFPGGQNNS
+391 FPDGQNNS
-400 DGTLP
+400 DGALP

-412 GANGGT
+412 GTNGGT

-428 SDSSRP
+428 SDSNRP

-469 GGFDG
+469 GGFNG
-474 QQPGNAAGSSP
+474 QQPGNAAGSSS

-532 DGTAAI
+532 DGAAAI

-635 GMGGFGGDRMNPP
+635 GMGGFGGGRMNPP
-648 TFNG
+648 TSNG

>member
-13 CTLLLAVAATSCSTT
+13 CALLLAVAATSCSTT

-96 EDVTLILKSVSVTSS
+96 EDVTLILKNVSVTSS
-111 SGSPFVILEANSVT
+111 SGSPFVILKANSVT

-134 TLTDNETY
+134 TLTDSETY

-238 ALDLTAA
+238 TLDLTAA

-315 GSFILSTGG
+315 GSFTLSTGG

-339 INILKSYEGMEGVTV
+339 IDILKSYEGMEGVTV
-354 NIEGGDI
+354 TIEGGDI

-367 DGINVADGTSSGF
+367 DGINAADGTSSGF
-380 GGMGNMGGFGG
+380 EGS
-391 GFPGGQNNS
+391 FPDGQNHS
-400 DGTLP
+400 DGTP
-405 TPPSDQD
+405 PPSDQD
-412 GANGGT
+412 GTNGGT
-418 PPTPPTGQNG
+418 PPTPPTGQNV

-434 TPPSGQDGAAD
+434 APPSGQDGAAD

-474 QQPGNAAGSSP
+474 QQPGNAAGSSS

-532 DGTAAI
+532 DGAAAI

-573 GTITLTDADG
+573 GIITLTDADG

-605 TEGGAYTLSL
+605 TEGNTYTLSL

-626 LIYGSSGFG
+626 LIYRSSGFG
-635 GMGGFGGDRMNPP
+635 GMGGFGGGRMNPP

>member
-13 CTLLLAVAATSCSTT
+13 CALLLAVAATSCSTT

-43 RKASASILLSGSSAS
+43 RKASASIILSGSSAS

-74 EGGTYEISGTLE
+74 EGGTYEISGTSE

-96 EDVTLILKSVSVTSS
+96 EDVTLILKNVSVTSS
-111 SGSPFVILEANSVT
+111 SGSPFVILKANSVA

-134 TLTDNETY
+134 TLTDSETY

-199 GKDSLT
+199 GKDFLT

-266 AGGSDGT
+266 AGGSDGA

-289 TISGGTFDLDCC
+289 TISDGAFDLDCC
-301 DDAIHSNGNVDISG
+301 DDAIHSNENVDISG
-315 GSFILSTGG
+315 GSFTLSTGG

-339 INILKSYEGMEGVTV
+339 IDILKSYEGMEGVTV

-367 DGINVADGTSSGF
+367 DGINAADGTSLGF
-380 GGMGNMGGFGG
+380 GGS
-391 GFPGGQNNS
+391 FPGGQNHS
-400 DGTLP
+400 DGTPP

-412 GANGGT
+412 RTNGGT
-418 PPTPPTGQNG
+418 PPTPPTGQNV
-428 SDSSRP
+428 SDSSRL

-454 DASGEAPSDLPSMPE
+454 DASGEAPSDLPSIPE

-474 QQPGNAAGSSP
+474 QQPGNAAGSSS

-532 DGTAAI
+532 DGAAAI

-573 GTITLTDADG
+573 GIITLTDADG

-605 TEGGAYTLSL
+605 TEGNTYTLSL

-635 GMGGFGGDRMNPP
+635 GMGGFGGGRMNPP